1 MPRLERFCPRS
12 SDRST
17 VKSRL
22 KNAGALRTSV
32 RLPTYHPQMT
42 HGHKRKIRTA
52 SHKRNSKHSDI
63 YGNYENKTYDSTDRY
78 PRSVLYGKTDKQ
90 HITIHPTCKPV
101 WLCTY
106 MILTYSD
113 PKDVI
118 LDPCMG
124 SASIGVAA
132 LQTGRRYIGID
143 NDEHWFHTAS
153 ERLSPLINEH
163 HLSE

>member
-1 MPRLERFCPRS
+1 
-12 SDRST
+12 
-17 VKSRL
+17 
-22 KNAGALRTSV
+22 
-32 RLPTYHPQMT
+32 MT
-42 HGHKRKIRTA
+42 HGHKRKVSTA

-113 PKDVI
+113 PNDVI

-143 NDEHWFHTAS
+143 NDEHWFHAAS

-163 HLSE
+163 HLTAEMITL